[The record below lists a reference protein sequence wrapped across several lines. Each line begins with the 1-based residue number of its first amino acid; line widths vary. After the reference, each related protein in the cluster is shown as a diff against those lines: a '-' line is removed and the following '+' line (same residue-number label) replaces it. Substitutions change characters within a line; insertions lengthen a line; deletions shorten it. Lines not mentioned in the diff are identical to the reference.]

1 MAHTYTLVLLGRFGM
16 DRDGQRL
23 PTESWPRRARSLLS
37 MLAVAPDRRLS
48 RDEIVYRLWPETTQE
63 AGAANLRYVLHRLRG
78 LLAETGNGEPLPVLF
93 EHGWVS
99 LNLAHHWE
107 IDLDRFARL
116 QGSADLAELRE
127 AAALHAG
134 EPLIEDRYE
143 DWVVPVREHTARLW
157 HQLCLRLAT
166 AYRSKGDVEQSAVWL
181 EHALRSDPLDEEALR
196 LLVQALAE
204 AGRRSDAL
212 RAFQRFEHQLRSD
225 LDMAPDTDTVALIQ
239 ELKMSHGRVPSTARS
254 QLAAPIEPQ
263 QVIPRYPLS
272 AAGPL
277 IGREEELRDVLRRL
291 GTAPAARFVLVAGE
305 AGMGKTRLL
314 AEIASQARAMGA
326 ITLAAGSYEQ
336 EGRLPYGP
344 IHDAL
349 LDYVRAQPEEVLQV
363 QLDNLLP
370 ELSRVV
376 PELRVRLPDI
386 PDGWSG
392 DVESRRLHFFTALS
406 QALERICRDRPLV
419 LLLDDLQWTDDA
431 TLQLLHFLPRQIGA
445 THLLIVGA
453 YRPEDVPADSALSQ
467 LITAWQQSGNLIP
480 LAPLE
485 QSSLALL
492 IADRL
497 GGPPTP
503 HLVHQLQGRSAGNPL
518 FVVQLL
524 SLLQQEG
531 LLHDRDGAW
540 ELPATA
546 TLEKL
551 PPEIHQVISRRLRR
565 LDAPARELLTQAAVL
580 GREFSYAALEALWEG
595 PAATIFP
602 SLDAA
607 QDLHLLVE
615 TEAGYAF
622 LHPLLW
628 EALYGQVSSHRR
640 PGLHERAGFAL
651 EAVYGEE
658 APQHA
663 AELARHFT
671 LAGAGCAPRSCRYL
685 TLAGENAARLYAN
698 EEALA
703 LYRRALELAATTREA
718 AELRENIGPILAT
731 LGRYD
736 EAVMALELAA
746 LPYADADYPE
756 GMARVATQ
764 LGWAHWARGANEE
777 GLARV
782 EQVVHG
788 TIAAISPARAS
799 LYGVWSVL
807 LEGALRY
814 EEGLAAAEQAIA
826 IARAVGNEHL
836 IAQAEA
842 RQALLLVALDRSPEA
857 RPLLERAVPLLEVE
871 SDLPNLSRALR
882 TLADLHAAEG
892 RLDLAIRY
900 LEQELAVAQ
909 RMGDPQSVTVAAV
922 ALVRSEIAAAQFG
935 NGLAALDQAVE
946 MDRRLETT
954 PALLSA
960 LLARGRLHLLR
971 GEEQHGTR
979 DLEEAITLSA
989 QANAYREQWMAI
1001 RLLAQ
1006 WDLRAGHPERAIE
1019 RLEPLQS
1026 VPDFDPQAAHLW
1038 ILAEAYLQL
1047 DYVARGGPLAA
1058 AALDYTTLPGVPA
1071 SAIDALRVHGM
1082 VLSRRRRWKAAER
1095 AFEES
1100 LGLAIGS
1107 HNCYH
1112 QARVRYE
1119 YGRMYAKKGD
1129 VVRAREWLAAALEV
1143 FTPLEA
1149 RPYIERTTQTLAE
1162 LSPASASGLQ
1172 GIGEL
1177 ARLDCDE
1184 EKSMAEEWLTAETP
1198 WPPY

>member
-1 MAHTYTLVLLGRFGM
+1 MAHTYTIVLFGPFGVE
-16 DRDGQRL
+16 RNGERL
-23 PTESWPRRARSLLS
+23 PTERWPRRARSLLS
-37 MLAVAPDRRLS
+37 MLAVAPGWRLS
-48 RDEIVYRLWPETTQE
+48 RDEIVYRLWPETTQD
-63 AGAANLRYVLHRLRG
+63 AGAANVRYVLHRLRG
-78 LLAETGNGEPLPVLF
+78 LLASTGNGEALPVLF

-99 LNLAHHWE
+99 LNLAHHWV
-107 IDLDRFARL
+107 IDLDRFERL
-116 QGSADLAELRE
+116 MDGENLTDLQE

-143 DWVVPVREHTARLW
+143 DWVLPVREHTARLF
-157 HQLCLRLAT
+157 HQLCLRLA
-166 AYRSKGDVEQSAVWL
+166 AAHRSRGDLEQTTIWL
-181 EHALRSDPLDEEALR
+181 EHALRSDPLDEDALR
-196 LLVQALAE
+196 LLVQALAG

-212 RAFQRFEHQLRSD
+212 RAFQRFAHQLRND
-225 LDMAPDTDTVALIQ
+225 LDLAPDDSTLALIQ
-239 ELKMSHGRVPSTARS
+239 ELKVSHGRVPPAVRPQPRTVV
-254 QLAAPIEPQ
+254 APQP
-263 QVIPRYPLS
+263 VIPRYPLS
-272 AAGPL
+272 ATGPL

-291 GTAPAARFVLVAGE
+291 GTAPDARFVLLAGE

-349 LDYVRAQPEEVLQV
+349 LDYVRAQPDEVLQV
-363 QLDNLLP
+363 QLNGLLP

-406 QALERICRDRPLV
+406 QALERICRDQPLV
-419 LLLDDLQWTDDA
+419 LLLDDLQWADDA

-445 THLLIVGA
+445 TRLLIAGA

-467 LITAWQQSGNLIP
+467 LIAAWQQSGNLIP
-480 LAPLE
+480 LAALE
-485 QSSLALL
+485 QPSMALL
-492 IADRL
+492 IDDRL

-503 HLVHQLQGRSAGNPL
+503 NLVHQLQERSAGNPL
-518 FVVQLL
+518 FAVQLL
-524 SLLQQEG
+524 RLMQQEG
-531 LLHDRDGAW
+531 LLHQRHGAW
-540 ELPATA
+540 ELPASA
-546 TLEKL
+546 ALERL
-551 PPEIHQVISRRLRR
+551 PPEIHQVISRRVRR
-565 LDAPARELLTQAAVL
+565 LDALARELLTHAAVL
-580 GREFSYAALEALWEG
+580 GREFSYAALEALWDG
-595 PAATIFP
+595 PASTVFP
-602 SLDAA
+602 SLDTA
-607 QDLHLLVE
+607 QELRLLVE

-622 LHPLLW
+622 RHPLLW
-628 EALYGQVSSHRR
+628 EALYGQISSRRR
-640 PGLHERAGFAL
+640 PGLHERAGLAL

-658 APQHA
+658 APRYA

-671 LAGAGCAPRSCRYL
+671 LAGPGYAPRSCWYL
-685 TLAGENAARLYAN
+685 TLAGDTAARVYAN

-703 LYRRALELAATTREA
+703 LYRRALEVAGTTREA
-718 AELRENIGPILAT
+718 AELREKIGPILTT

-746 LPYADADYPE
+746 LAYGDSDHRE
-756 GMARVATQ
+756 GLARVAAQ
-764 LGWAHWARGANEE
+764 LGWAHWASGANEE

-782 EQVVHG
+782 EQVLHG
-788 TIAAISPARAS
+788 TMAAASPALAA

-814 EEGLAAAEQAIA
+814 EEGLAAAEQAVA
-826 IARAVGNEHL
+826 TARAVGNEHL
-836 IAQAEA
+836 IAQAEG

-871 SDLPNLSRALR
+871 RDLPNLTRALR

-892 RLDLAIRY
+892 RLDLALHY
-900 LEQELAVAQ
+900 LERELAVAQ

-922 ALVRSEIAAAQFG
+922 ALARSEIAAAQVG
-935 NGLAALDQAVE
+935 ASLAALDQAVE
-946 MDRRLETT
+946 MDRRLEAI

-960 LLARGRLHLLR
+960 LLARGRLLLLR
-971 GEEQHGTR
+971 GEAEHGTR

-989 QANAYREQWMAI
+989 QANAYREQWMSI

-1006 WDLRAGHPERAIE
+1006 WNLRAGHPERAIE

-1026 VPDFDPQAAHLW
+1026 APDLDPGAAHLW

-1047 DYVARGGPLAA
+1047 DYVARAGQLAG
-1058 AALDYTTLPGVPA
+1058 AALDHTTLPGVPA
-1071 SAIDALRVHGM
+1071 STIDPLRVHGM
-1082 VLSRRRRWKAAER
+1082 VLSRRRRWKAAES
-1095 AFEES
+1095 AFEEA
-1100 LGLAIGS
+1100 LLLAIDSG
-1107 HNCYH
+1107 NRYH
-1112 QARVRYE
+1112 QARVQYE
-1119 YGRMYAKKGD
+1119 YGRMSAKKGD
-1129 VVRAREWLAAALEV
+1129 VARAQERLAAALEV
-1143 FTPLEA
+1143 FTALDA
-1149 RPYIERTTQTLAE
+1149 RPSIERATRALAE
-1162 LSPASASGLQ
+1162 LSLTSAGSHQ

-1177 ARLDCDE
+1177 AKLDRAE
-1184 EKSMAEEWLTAETP
+1184 EQSMAEEWLAAEAP